1 MEIYLDYNEP
11 VNINV
16 TEDNIHIEDSYK
28 ITETSKM
35 KNILLIIK
43 NKYSIYEC
51 GIIHIRSINSLVREW
66 QAHNILYKLH
76 IARSHTK
83 SVDLNDERWYR
94 ILGYNIIY
102 FVSKLLNCFVSK

>member
-35 KNILLIIK
+35 RNILLIIK

-51 GIIHIRSINSLVREW
+51 SVIHVRSINSLVYEW
-66 QAHNILYKLH
+66 QAHNLLYDLH
-76 IARSHTK
+76 YKRKETK
-83 SVDLNDERWYR
+83 DVDLNNESIIRKVAFFLLSR
-94 ILGYNIIY
+94 IYLIANIIR
-102 FVSKLLNCFVSK
+102 VN